1 MSSEPTVPE
10 DTVELSINEEE
21 EEEVVEETDDDDDD
35 DDGIENEDVE
45 DDDDEET
52 IEEEEE
58 EEEEDMMA
66 ILPENVRNRVESLKA
81 LNSQRDELY
90 ENYLVERAALENKYS
105 FQTRQLYEDRF
116 KVITGTMNNT
126 TKPQASDGDG
136 DVEKSPE
143 DSIIGIP
150 QFWVCA
156 MGHMETVAEL
166 VTESDVDCLEFLTD
180 VQCEDFPDGKGFTL
194 KFFFQKEQNTY
205 FSNEVLTKTYEIPNL
220 LLEGEPILQNV
231 TGSVINWLPGKSLTY
246 KTVQKKQRSK
256 KKPNAIRTITKRERV
271 DSFFHFFNPPK
282 MPSMEDLQEEV
293 ADAIEE
299 AFDHDY
305 DVAQAFRCHL
315 IPRAVLWFTGE
326 ALDEELKGLTASAS
340 AGAGAGTIQEEEK

>member
-1 MSSEPTVPE
+1 MSSDPTVPE
-10 DTVELSINEEE
+10 DTVEPSINEEE
-21 EEEVVEETDDDDDD
+21 DEELVEETDDDDD

-45 DDDDEET
+45 DDEDDDEET

-58 EEEEDMMA
+58 VEEDMMA
-66 ILPENVRNRVESLKA
+66 ILPENVRKRVESLKA
-81 LNSQRDELY
+81 LNRQRDELY

-105 FQTRQLYEDRF
+105 FQTRQLYEDRL
-116 KVITGTMNNT
+116 KIIKGTMNNT
-126 TKPQASDGDG
+126 TKPQDGDA
-136 DVEKSPE
+136 EKPPE

-180 VQCEDFPDGKGFTL
+180 VQCEDFPDGRGFTL
-194 KFFFQKEQNTY
+194 KFFFQKELNTY
-205 FSNEVLTKTYEIPNL
+205 FTNEVLTKTYEIPNL

-231 TGSVINWLPGKSLTY
+231 TGSVINWLPEKSLTY

-326 ALDEELKGLTASAS
+326 ALDEELKGLTANA
-340 AGAGAGTIQEEEK
+340 AGAGAGEGTIQKEEK